1 MTNFD
6 FLKEQK
12 QFSSFAN
19 TAIAA
24 ERIFSIDAASCAINC
39 RKAMELA
46 IKWMYSVDTS
56 LSMPYQEKLVT
67 LLNTEGF
74 QKIVGREI
82 LKRLNFIR
90 ALGNNAA
97 HSTRAISKEQA
108 RYALENLFVFLD
120 FVDYCYGKGDEEREF
135 DSSLLEQEQAVPS
148 SVPADATDATIEQLK
163 AENMALREQLTA
175 RRDHQ
180 KQTYV
185 QKPLDLS
192 EYETRKVYI
201 DTLLAD
207 AGWVQ
212 GQDWESEYPLEGMPN
227 KAGVGYADYVLFGD
241 DAKPLAVIE
250 AKRGCKDVA
259 AGRQQAKLY
268 ADLLEKKF
276 GRRPIIFL
284 TNGFDTHMWN
294 DRYYP
299 ERVVSGVYSKR
310 DLLKEFN
317 KLDSRSSLK
326 NILIREAITNRYY
339 QKEAIQAVCRA
350 FDSGNRRKALLVMAT
365 GSGKTRV
372 VISLVDVLLRYGWI
386 KNVLFLAD
394 RTSLVVQ
401 AKRAFSNLLPDL
413 SITNLCED
421 KSNCTARGVFST
433 YQTMMNCIDEA
444 KDEDGGKLF
453 TCGHFDLIIVDEAHR
468 SIYKK
473 YKDIFTYFDAHIVG
487 LTATPKD
494 EIDKNTYEIFEL
506 ESGVPTYGY
515 ELAQAVRDGFL
526 VDFHSVETRLKF
538 MESGITYD
546 ELSEEEKAEF
556 EDCFTSENGEIP
568 ERIDS
573 AALNEWVFNI
583 DTIRQ
588 VLNTLMTHGIRAD
601 FGKNVGKTIIFA
613 KNHKHAEKIVEIWN
627 KDYPH
632 YPSGYCRVIDNQTNY
647 AQNAIDDFSDRQKL
661 PQIAVSVDMLDT
673 GIDVPEVV
681 NLVFFKRVL
690 SKAKFWQMIGRGTR
704 LCPGLLDGEDKK
716 EFLIFDFCNNFSFF
730 RVGGKSVEAPVQRS
744 IQEQVFNL
752 KAQIVFK
759 LQELEFQTDELRA
772 FRSALVNELVA
783 KVRELKREH
792 FAVRLHVKYV
802 DLYANPESYE
812 TLSYENILRIAEEVA
827 PLIQPDSDEA
837 SAQRF
842 DALMYGIELAY
853 LTGKSYMRGRSDLVK
868 KVRALSKLATIPDVL
883 AQKEMIE
890 NILHTDML
898 ERAEINVFEHIRNT
912 LRELMKY
919 IPKREQVLYE
929 THFSDKLLSVEWKES
944 ELENDDLQNY
954 KMKVSF
960 YIRQHQ
966 DNPAIAKLRGN
977 IPLTVSDI
985 AILEDILW
993 NELGSKEEY
1002 EKEYG
1007 AKPLG
1012 ELVREIVG
1020 MDIQAAKAAFSHYL
1034 DEVQLDSRQSYFV
1047 NQIIEYIVQNGIMK
1061 DLSVLQESPF
1071 TDKGSLLEL
1080 FEENTIILTKIRQ
1093 SIEKININA
1102 LVA

>member
-1 MTNFD
+1 
-6 FLKEQK
+6 
-12 QFSSFAN
+12 
-19 TAIAA
+19 
-24 ERIFSIDAASCAINC
+24 
-39 RKAMELA
+39 
-46 IKWMYSVDTS
+46 
-56 LSMPYQEKLVT
+56 
-67 LLNTEGF
+67 
-74 QKIVGREI
+74 
-82 LKRLNFIR
+82 
-90 ALGNNAA
+90 
-97 HSTRAISKEQA
+97 
-108 RYALENLFVFLD
+108 
-120 FVDYCYGKGDEEREF
+120 
-135 DSSLLEQEQAVPS
+135 
-148 SVPADATDATIEQLK
+148 
-163 AENMALREQLTA
+163 MA
-175 RRDHQ
+175 
-180 KQTYV
+180 
-185 QKPLDLS
+185 
-192 EYETRKVYI
+192 
-201 DTLLAD
+201 
-207 AGWVQ
+207 
-212 GQDWESEYPLEGMPN
+212 
-227 KAGVGYADYVLFGD
+227 
-241 DAKPLAVIE
+241 
-250 AKRGCKDVA
+250 
-259 AGRQQAKLY
+259 
-268 ADLLEKKF
+268 
-276 GRRPIIFL
+276 
-284 TNGFDTHMWN
+284 
-294 DRYYP
+294 
-299 ERVVSGVYSKR
+299 
-310 DLLKEFN
+310 
-317 KLDSRSSLK
+317 
-326 NILIREAITNRYY
+326 
-339 QKEAIQAVCRA
+339 
-350 FDSGNRRKALLVMAT
+350 
-365 GSGKTRV
+365 
-372 VISLVDVLLRYGWI
+372 
-386 KNVLFLAD
+386 
-394 RTSLVVQ
+394 
-401 AKRAFSNLLPDL
+401 
-413 SITNLCED
+413 
-421 KSNCTARGVFST
+421 
-433 YQTMMNCIDEA
+433 
-444 KDEDGGKLF
+444 
-453 TCGHFDLIIVDEAHR
+453 
-468 SIYKK
+468 
-473 YKDIFTYFDAHIVG
+473 
-487 LTATPKD
+487 
-494 EIDKNTYEIFEL
+494 
-506 ESGVPTYGY
+506 
-515 ELAQAVRDGFL
+515 
-526 VDFHSVETRLKF
+526 
-538 MESGITYD
+538 
-546 ELSEEEKAEF
+546 
-556 EDCFTSENGEIP
+556 
-568 ERIDS
+568 
-573 AALNEWVFNI
+573 
-583 DTIRQ
+583 
-588 VLNTLMTHGIRAD
+588 HGIRAD

-647 AQNAIDDFSDRQKL
+647 AQSAIDDFSDRQKL

-730 RVGGKSVEAPVQRS
+730 RVGGKSVEAPVQSS

-752 KAQIVFK
+752 KAQIIFK

-772 FRSALVNELVA
+772 FRSTLVNELVA

-802 DLYANPESYE
+802 DIYANPESYE

-853 LTGKSYMRGRSDLVK
+853 LTGKSYTKGRSDLVK

-898 ERAEINVFEHIRNT
+898 ERAEINIFEHIRNT

-1034 DEVQLDSRQSYFV
+1034 DEVQLDPRQSYFV

-1071 TDKGSLLEL
+1071 TDKGNLLEL